1 MTRDAMWINWEA
13 DEVEGPEGSAP
24 KTVAPLE
31 FVVFKID
38 EAVLQISYRYI
49 YVTYYR

>member
-1 MTRDAMWINWEA
+1 MTRDTTWVNWEA
-13 DEVEGPEGSAP
+13 DEVEGPEGTAP

-38 EAVLQISYRYI
+38 EAVLQISDI
-49 YVTYYR
+49 YTFETYYW